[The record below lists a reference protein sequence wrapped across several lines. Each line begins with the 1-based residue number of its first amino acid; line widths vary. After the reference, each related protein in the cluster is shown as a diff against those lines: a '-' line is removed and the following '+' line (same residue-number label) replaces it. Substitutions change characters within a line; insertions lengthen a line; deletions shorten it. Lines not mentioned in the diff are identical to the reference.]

1 MKVSKVVLAV
11 SVLLSVVGCQ
21 STSTT
26 GDSAQKSTNMD
37 VQTATKTRTFQS
49 IQPIYEEWEQ
59 KLTEV
64 ASLEIYA
71 PENYS
76 DLQDAWSEAK
86 EIYLDIEKKPELL
99 LKDYSIFSS
108 QTYAEAFD
116 ERIAVLDT
124 NYKSMLTLKEK
135 SDRVLA
141 DSIAQIEYL
150 QFLEADKLFS
160 SDYKKIYSQYRD
172 LFNYV
177 LVDELEN
184 AQEAQVDFL
193 NEARELEVKV
203 VREKY
208 ITPLKKQLK
217 TLKNEDF
224 HEVAPLTF
232 SKATSQIELAE
243 SKIEASPRDKSI
255 IKLAVQAAEFELNH
269 VRNVAQ
275 EVKLLASVEDDEFEQ
290 AVLRM
295 ENKLLS
301 ISTIVNNKDYRDLAI
316 RVQSQKIIES
326 ISELKT
332 SNQTVELSSEVE
344 KLAEKLALLESE
356 NKKQAQQLI
365 DSDKRSQLLTEQIAR
380 GDAHI
385 KSLEDLVSNLKG
397 KGDKALAN
405 EAESIAENKAE
416 PAAEN
421 ADKPVSENKVEP
433 VANSESSSVESPEPE
448 VAPEATPQASEPEV
462 VADNA

>member
-1 MKVSKVVLAV
+1 MKVSKVALAV

-26 GDSAQKSTNMD
+26 SDSAQEPTNMD
-37 VQTATKTRTFQS
+37 VQTQTETRTFQS
-49 IQPIYEEWEQ
+49 IQPIYKEWE
-59 KLTEV
+59 KTLV
-64 ASLEIYA
+64 GIASLEIYA

-76 DLQDAWSEAK
+76 DLQDAWSEAQ
-86 EIYLDIEKKPELL
+86 EIYLDIEKKPELF

-124 NYKSMLTLKEK
+124 NYKSMLELKDK

-193 NEARELEVKV
+193 NNARKLEIKV

-208 ITPLKKQLK
+208 ITPLNKQLK
-217 TLKNEDF
+217 TLENEDF

-232 SKATSQIELAE
+232 SKASSQIDLAE

-255 IKLAVQAAEFELNH
+255 ITLAVASAEFELNH

-275 EVKLLASVEDDEFEQ
+275 EVKQLASVEDDKFEQ

-301 ISTIVNNKDYRDLAI
+301 ISTVVNNEDYRDLAI

-332 SNQTVELSSEVE
+332 SNQTVELSSEVD
-344 KLAEKLALLESE
+344 KLAEKLTLLESE

-385 KSLEDLVSNLKG
+385 KSLEELVSNLKG
-397 KGDKALAN
+397 EGDKALAKD
-405 EAESIAENKAE
+405 AEPAGVNKAE
-416 PAAEN
+416 TTAEN
-421 ADKPVSENKVEP
+421 DVAP
-433 VANSESSSVESPEPE
+433 VADSESSAVDTPESEAAPE
-448 VAPEATPQASEPEV
+448 VAPQTSEPEV
-462 VADNA
+462 IADNA

>member
-1 MKVSKVVLAV
+1 MKVSKVALAI

-26 GDSAQKSTNMD
+26 SDSAQKPTNMD
-37 VQTATKTRTFQS
+37 VQTQTETRTFQS
-49 IQPIYEEWEQ
+49 IQPIYEEWE
-59 KLTEV
+59 KTLVGVT
-64 ASLEIYA
+64 SLEIYA

-76 DLQDAWSEAK
+76 DLQDAWSEAQ

-116 ERIAVLDT
+116 ERIAVLEN
-124 NYKSMLTLKEK
+124 NYKSMLELKEK

-160 SDYKKIYSQYRD
+160 SNYKNIYSQYRD

-193 NEARELEVKV
+193 NDARELEVKV

-232 SKATSQIELAE
+232 SKASSQIELAE

-255 IKLAVQAAEFELNH
+255 ITLAVQSAEFELNH

-275 EVKLLASVEDDEFEQ
+275 EVKLLASVEDDKFEQ

-301 ISTIVNNKDYRDLAI
+301 ISTVVNNKDYRDLAI

-332 SNQTVELSSEVE
+332 SNQTVELSSEVDKLSE
-344 KLAEKLALLESE
+344 KLTLLESE

-365 DSDKRSQLLTEQIAR
+365 DSDKRSQLLTEQITR

-385 KSLEDLVSNLKG
+385 KSLEELVSNLKG
-397 KGDKALAN
+397 KGEKALAKD
-405 EAESIAENKAE
+405 AEPATENKAE
-416 PAAEN
+416 PVAE
-421 ADKPVSENKVEP
+421 SEAEP
-433 VANSESSSVESPEPE
+433 VASESSSVDAPAPE
-448 VAPEATPQASEPEV
+448 VAPEVTPQTSEAGV
-462 VADNA
+462 VADNT

>member
-1 MKVSKVVLAV
+1 MAV

-26 GDSAQKSTNMD
+26 SDSAQEPTNMD
-37 VQTATKTRTFQS
+37 VQTQTETRTFQS
-49 IQPIYEEWEQ
+49 IQPIYKEWE
-59 KLTEV
+59 KTLV
-64 ASLEIYA
+64 GIASLEIYA

-76 DLQDAWSEAK
+76 DLQDAWSEAQ
-86 EIYLDIEKKPELL
+86 EIYLDIEKKPELF

-124 NYKSMLTLKEK
+124 NYKSMLELKDK

-193 NEARELEVKV
+193 NNARKLEIKV

-208 ITPLKKQLK
+208 ITPLNKQLK
-217 TLKNEDF
+217 TLENEDF

-232 SKATSQIELAE
+232 SKVSSQIDLAE

-255 IKLAVQAAEFELNH
+255 ITLAVASAEFELNH

-275 EVKLLASVEDDEFEQ
+275 EVKQLASVEDDKFEQ

-301 ISTIVNNKDYRDLAI
+301 ISTVVNNEDYRDLAI

-332 SNQTVELSSEVE
+332 SNQTVELSSEVD
-344 KLAEKLALLESE
+344 KLAEKLTLLESE

-385 KSLEDLVSNLKG
+385 KSLEELVSNLKG
-397 KGDKALAN
+397 EGDKALAKD
-405 EAESIAENKAE
+405 AEPAGVNKAE
-416 PAAEN
+416 TTAEN
-421 ADKPVSENKVEP
+421 DVAP
-433 VANSESSSVESPEPE
+433 VADSESSAVDTPQSEAAPE
-448 VAPEATPQASEPEV
+448 VAPQTSEPEV
-462 VADNA
+462 IADNA